1 MNKAAPVPGILKA
14 LQSAPGKIVSGGAL
28 AQKSGV
34 SRAAV
39 HKQVARLRALGYGI
53 TGAPRKGYQL
63 TPYIDS
69 FDATQVK
76 NPWRAPLFH
85 EFDITS
91 TQDSAKMAAQ
101 GTARE
106 GTIFTA
112 DKQSG
117 GRGRL
122 GRAWQSPLGGL
133 WYSLILRPQL
143 LPTQTQALSLVA
155 GLTWASLL
163 RGEYGIEALVKWP
176 NDIWVDGKKVAG
188 VLTEMSA
195 EFGRVHW
202 MVMGVGVNVN
212 NDPPAKIMPPAGA
225 LKDILKKPI
234 RRHDL
239 LSQWL
244 AVFAPA
250 YRRYQTKGFAAFQKK
265 YEESMLF
272 RGQTL
277 RFDSGGLRQEGRL
290 LGVTSEGHLVL
301 DTPAGRR
308 SFQEGEISLTKF

>member
-1 MNKAAPVPGILKA
+1 
-14 LQSAPGKIVSGGAL
+14 
-28 AQKSGV
+28 
-34 SRAAV
+34 
-39 HKQVARLRALGYGI
+39 
-53 TGAPRKGYQL
+53 
-63 TPYIDS
+63 
-69 FDATQVK
+69 
-76 NPWRAPLFH
+76 
-85 EFDITS
+85 
-91 TQDSAKMAAQ
+91 
-101 GTARE
+101 
-106 GTIFTA
+106 
-112 DKQSG
+112 
-117 GRGRL
+117 
-122 GRAWQSPLGGL
+122 L